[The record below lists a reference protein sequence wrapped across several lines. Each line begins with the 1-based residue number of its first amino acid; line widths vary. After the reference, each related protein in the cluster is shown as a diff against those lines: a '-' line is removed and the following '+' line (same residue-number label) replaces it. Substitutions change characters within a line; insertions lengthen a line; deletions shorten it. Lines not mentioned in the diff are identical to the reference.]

1 MEETEK
7 KDPSLLQHYLSD
19 HKRDRGTIPPA
30 YLKLLETEQLRGM
43 KKLIT
48 AGEAAL
54 YDKAVE
60 FCKLGIYYNANG
72 PTETSICATV
82 YKVDRGGQIATG
94 RVPIGAPIAKTE
106 GYIGDGGD
114 KLQAT
119 GVIVEMWISCNGLA
133 AGHRD

>member
-7 KDPSLLQHYLSD
+7 KDPSLLENYLSD

-60 FCKLGIYYNANG
+60 FCKLGIYYNAYG

-94 RVPIGAPIAKTE
+94 SVPIEAPIANTE
-106 GYIGDGGD
+106 AYIIVVGNKLPPTGSIGDVCIIGH
-114 KLQAT
+114 
-119 GVIVEMWISCNGLA
+119 GLTR
-133 AGHRD
+133 GL